1 MGQIFFNTIN
11 NDQYDFMTEWDTTVM
26 DKWVAENIGLSRCK
40 DEAEL
45 FETKWFDYRDMH
57 PLMATCLFTEA
68 YKRQYS
74 YIMLSHGRE
83 HYETAP
89 FTTGLKRVPYQE
101 LSTANKTSLWKARQF
116 ADQYCCSY
124 DYFISTVLSAAARRL
139 WDKLPR
145 PQHLWQP
152 ELIEIFEE
160 KLAKRAVTRLDD
172 SLVSFKHLGDMQHD
186 PIQERYFEWVLERL
200 RGITRDK
207 RVRIIFSAV
216 WLMEI
221 VPERVIYAHFPE
233 ELEEARRFC

>member
-1 MGQIFFNTIN
+1 
-11 NDQYDFMTEWDTTVM
+11 
-26 DKWVAENIGLSRCK
+26 
-40 DEAEL
+40 
-45 FETKWFDYRDMH
+45 
-57 PLMATCLFTEA
+57 
-68 YKRQYS
+68 
-74 YIMLSHGRE
+74 
-83 HYETAP
+83 
-89 FTTGLKRVPYQE
+89 
-101 LSTANKTSLWKARQF
+101 
-116 ADQYCCSY
+116 
-124 DYFISTVLSAAARRL
+124 
-139 WDKLPR
+139 

-160 KLAKRAVTRLDD
+160 KLSKRAVTRLDD

-200 RGITRDK
+200 RGIARDK